1 MSTAKGKI
9 ARDQWPVIAARR
21 RKGETFMSIAKTY
34 GCTPPAIRY
43 ILARDPQE
51 PRSLPSAEKKNASPD
66 AVGPAEARA
75 ARDAGV
81 GINSALRDRINGD
94 IAAFLVAFDTVL
106 DNNTPQTRRALIE
119 ATDRLMRAGARTRIC
134 LVG

>member
-51 PRSLPSAEKKNASPD
+51 TRSLSSAEKKNAPPD
-66 AVGPAEARA
+66 AVGPAEPR

-106 DNNTPQTRRALIE
+106 DNSTPQTRRALIE